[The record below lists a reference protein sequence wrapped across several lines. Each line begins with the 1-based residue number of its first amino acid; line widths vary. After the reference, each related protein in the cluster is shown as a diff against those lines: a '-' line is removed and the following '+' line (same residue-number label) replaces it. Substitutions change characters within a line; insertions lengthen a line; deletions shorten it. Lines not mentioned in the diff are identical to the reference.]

1 MEARS
6 KKEEKKGE
14 VKETNRGKPS
24 EEKCRVSHGR
34 ESEEGLTRGF
44 EPYPSNSFAF
54 ECPL

>member
-14 VKETNRGKPS
+14 VKETI

-34 ESEEGLTRGF
+34 ESEEGLTRGS